1 MTYVRPTLVSPALPA
16 RCLLL
21 ALTAVLGLLITA
33 SAAGAC
39 PQDDVAVA
47 PAATP
52 LDADAQRGLVQMRE
66 EEKLARDVYIN
77 LYQQWNKAIFDNI
90 AASEQRHIDAI
101 ASLMV
106 RFDVPDPS
114 LPGVGEFS
122 NPEIQSMY
130 DDLLEQGSLSLTEAF
145 WVGATI
151 EDVDIYDLQIAIE
164 NTEVGTL
171 KTTYGNLLEGSKNH
185 LRAFVRQLEGVG
197 VTYEPQFID
206 PVLYDAIIN
215 GG

>member
-1 MTYVRPTLVSPALPA
+1 MKATALIPAIALALGTVFTALP
-16 RCLLL
+16 
-21 ALTAVLGLLITA
+21 
-33 SAAGAC
+33 SAAEARG
-39 PQDDVAVA
+39 
-47 PAATP
+47 PARNNQTQTSAFT
-52 LDADAQRGLVQMRE
+52 AEDAQTLTWMRE

-164 NTEVGTL
+164 NTEFGTL

>member
-1 MTYVRPTLVSPALPA
+1 MKATALIPAIALALGTVFTALP
-16 RCLLL
+16 
-21 ALTAVLGLLITA
+21 
-33 SAAGAC
+33 SAAEARG
-39 PQDDVAVA
+39 
-47 PAATP
+47 PARNNQTQTSAFT
-52 LDADAQRGLVQMRE
+52 AEDAQTLTWMRE

-185 LRAFVRQLEGVG
+185 LRAVVRQLEGVG

>member
-1 MTYVRPTLVSPALPA
+1 MKATALIAAIALALGTVFTALP
-16 RCLLL
+16 
-21 ALTAVLGLLITA
+21 
-33 SAAGAC
+33 SAAEARG
-39 PQDDVAVA
+39 
-47 PAATP
+47 PARNNQTQTSAFT
-52 LDADAQRGLVQMRE
+52 AEDAQTLTWMRE

>member
-1 MTYVRPTLVSPALPA
+1 MKATALIPAIALALGTVFTALP
-16 RCLLL
+16 
-21 ALTAVLGLLITA
+21 
-33 SAAGAC
+33 SAAEARG
-39 PQDDVAVA
+39 
-47 PAATP
+47 PARNNQTQTSAFT
-52 LDADAQRGLVQMRE
+52 AEDAQTLTWMRE

>member
-1 MTYVRPTLVSPALPA
+1 MKATALIPAIALALGTVFTALP
-16 RCLLL
+16 
-21 ALTAVLGLLITA
+21 
-33 SAAGAC
+33 SAAEARG
-39 PQDDVAVA
+39 
-47 PAATP
+47 PARNNQTQTSAFT
-52 LDADAQRGLVQMRE
+52 AEDAQTLTWMRE

-171 KTTYGNLLEGSKNH
+171 KTTYGILLEGSKNH

>member
-1 MTYVRPTLVSPALPA
+1 MKATALIPAIALALGTVFTALP
-16 RCLLL
+16 
-21 ALTAVLGLLITA
+21 
-33 SAAGAC
+33 SAAEARG
-39 PQDDVAVA
+39 
-47 PAATP
+47 PARNNQTQTSAFT
-52 LDADAQRGLVQMRE
+52 AEDAQTLTWMRE

-171 KTTYGNLLEGSKNH
+171 KTTY
-185 LRAFVRQLEGVG
+185 
-197 VTYEPQFID
+197 
-206 PVLYDAIIN
+206 
-215 GG
+215 